1 MPFHKHMHDSSM
13 KKYVHPIICFFTMLL
28 HDLWFLPDANMEI
41 TKLDD
46 MLQAGSLNQSQLVQ
60 HIHTILLKVW
70 MTPWSKNKFHIIP
83 DPMESCLALLTLNH
97 DSSFKAPK
105 EVTTLI
111 AKFEYCMHPT
121 FLREI
126 RACASSDPEVDKV
139 DACDSLQP
147 WFMEKNYLTFAHLWS
162 LQH

>member
-1 MPFHKHMHDSSM
+1 
-13 KKYVHPIICFFTMLL
+13 MLL